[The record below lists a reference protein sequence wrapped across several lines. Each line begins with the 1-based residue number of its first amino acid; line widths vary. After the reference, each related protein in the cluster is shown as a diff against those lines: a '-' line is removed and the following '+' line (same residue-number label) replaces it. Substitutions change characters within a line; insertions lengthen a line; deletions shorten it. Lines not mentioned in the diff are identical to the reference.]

1 MEQSTRLRRPSSLAE
16 SAGPPPKRRK
26 LRKGTQSCW
35 DCKRR
40 KARCTFSADT
50 PETCD
55 SCKRRGV
62 DCVSQEVTD
71 QPPPPGSNKH
81 IVDRLGHV
89 EALVTQLLKAARQD
103 GHLGPSPESLAAEIH
118 QWSNR
123 NGSDSEE
130 SPVEHS
136 GLETST
142 PPSQP
147 VSQSISQ
154 EATYNRVPHQPATN
168 PAEEFTEDGEP
179 VLHGALS
186 QRLLAAWPCK
196 NDMDVLLGMP
206 VETSQ
211 VIRAV
216 TCARADSNDP
226 GLPSLKILLQLP
238 PKGSH
243 PALVARKLLVLATFL
258 QGIPESSSHQLDSL
272 STPYQTTMFR
282 AVTTAHDLVTS
293 NDDLVASLEGIECI
307 LLEALFKNYTGDLRQ
322 SWLAARRAVTI
333 AQMLGLDRGI
343 APLSLSGFSVDPDDM
358 WFRIVQFDRYIALML
373 GLPQSSVQDTFA
385 TPEALEKCSPLERML
400 RLCCVA
406 CGRILQRSAPELH
419 DASLTQE
426 VDKLLQDASA
436 EMPPQFWVS
445 PNLISCSS
453 QSDKVRE
460 ILRFNNHFMY
470 YNILLQLHLPHFL
483 TSKTQQES
491 YHNKLV
497 AITASREILSRYVS
511 FRASQTTPYYCRG
524 IDLVTFIPC
533 TALSLAYLGDR
544 NHCPVAPDTLP
555 FTAHQRLSDRGLL
568 EQTLAIM
575 QGVVDVNG
583 DAIAKRVATLLR
595 YLLAIDEDAMS
606 GGRYSVVFSPEIRKR
621 GEDFGSHAA
630 LTHSNTVLEIC
641 LPHLPTIKIQNE
653 TPNTPIPQKLGPDR
667 ENTGDCHHNNR
678 GNECSCGRRSA
689 RDWGDPSVVQ
699 VMPVAVDGP
708 PDVLDR
714 VDNAESGS
722 PRNNSAEVDWNFENL
737 DFAFLDS
744 FIEGALEINTSHNS

>member
-1 MEQSTRLRRPSSLAE
+1 MEQSTILRRTSLLAD

-40 KARCTFSADT
+40 KARCTISADT

-89 EALVTQLLKAARQD
+89 EALVNQLLKAARQD
-103 GHLGPSPESLAAEIH
+103 GYLGPSPESLAAEIH
-118 QWSNR
+118 QWGSR
-123 NGSDSEE
+123 NASDSEE
-130 SPVEHS
+130 SPVQQS
-136 GLETST
+136 GLETSA

-147 VSQSISQ
+147 VSQS
-154 EATYNRVPHQPATN
+154 
-168 PAEEFTEDGEP
+168 
-179 VLHGALS
+179 
-186 QRLLAAWPCK
+186 
-196 NDMDVLLGMP
+196 DMDVLLGMP

-216 TCARADSNDP
+216 TCARADSNDSA
-226 GLPSLKILLQLP
+226 LPSLKILLQLP

-258 QGIPESSSHQLDSL
+258 QGIPGSSSHQLDSL

-343 APLSLSGFSVDPDDM
+343 APLSLSGFPVDPDDV

-385 TPEALEKCSPLERML
+385 TPQALEKCSPLERML

-436 EMPPQFWVS
+436 KMPPQFWVS
-445 PNLISCSS
+445 PNLISCTS

-533 TALSLAYLGDR
+533 TALSLAYLSDR
-544 NHCPVAPDTLP
+544 NRCPIAPDTLP

-621 GEDFGSHAA
+621 WGG
-630 LTHSNTVLEIC
+630 LRK
-641 LPHLPTIKIQNE
+641 P
-653 TPNTPIPQKLGPDR
+653 
-667 ENTGDCHHNNR
+667 
-678 GNECSCGRRSA
+678 CGFDA
-689 RDWGDPSVVQ
+689 Q
-699 VMPVAVDGP
+699 
-708 PDVLDR
+708 
-714 VDNAESGS
+714 
-722 PRNNSAEVDWNFENL
+722 
-737 DFAFLDS
+737 
-744 FIEGALEINTSHNS
+744 